1 MSKGQRQRLVL
12 ARAFT
17 KPKSIMI
24 FDDSF
29 SAIDRS
35 NKKQILDNLMS
46 LEDNFTKI
54 IITHDID
61 LAPNFDKVIYL
72 NNKTVIVGHHEELME
87 EENYRKVY
95 KLNQDKLEEEYI

>member
-1 MSKGQRQRLVL
+1 
-12 ARAFT
+12 
-17 KPKSIMI
+17 
-24 FDDSF
+24 
-29 SAIDRS
+29 
-35 NKKQILDNLMS
+35 MS

-61 LAPNFDKVIYL
+61 LASNFDKVIYL